1 MSTKFIVE
9 IRDTFT
15 NAKSVTVE
23 ANSFEIVSGVV
34 IFHNGDITSPVF
46 AVDST
51 YFMTATKE
59 TNQSK

>member
-15 NAKSVTVE
+15 NAKTVTVE
-23 ANSFEIVSGVV
+23 ATSFDIVSGVV
-34 IFHNGDITSPVF
+34 IFHNGDITSPVY
-46 AVDST
+46 VVNST

-59 TNQSK
+59 TNQFK